1 MSLAKT
7 LGYVAFALVLAAAGA
22 ALYWKNTA
30 AQTVADHT
38 EFIHAGPFQIAVSVD
53 PIQPRA
59 GKNQIRIEVRD
70 MENQPVP
77 DAEVRAVAEM
87 PAMGAMPA
95 MRAQADIS
103 ETSPGIFQGEIELA
117 MVGTWPMVVD
127 VATGHDRHVD
137 LAFDMST
144 NRKGLRLKSAPEA
157 SDTAY
162 YTCAMHPSV
171 RAAEAGTCPICGMDL
186 QPVSHGELQSGS
198 IVVDSGRR
206 QAIGIKTGTV
216 ERQPFVLPIHLHGQV
231 TYDETRLRDISLRFD
246 GWIGELDA
254 DFEGK
259 QVKRGE
265 VLFSVYSPELLA
277 VQDEYLKARR
287 RGDALE
293 KAARRRLLLWGL
305 SEEQIDWLVEQ
316 QKAQDYIPIFAPASG
331 VIIEKNIVAG
341 SSFEKGDNLLRI
353 ADLSHVWIEAHAYED
368 QLPLI
373 HKGMPAKVR
382 LTNVYHEEIP
392 ATLTQIDP
400 FLNHSN
406 RSARLRVTLPNTNG
420 ELRPGLF
427 ADIMLSVELGNL
439 LVVPRDSV
447 LISGKKRIVF
457 RDLGQGRLEP
467 VQVRTGYGDS
477 ERIVIRS
484 GLQAGDKIVT
494 SGVFLIAAESR
505 LKSGVQQW

>member
-1 MSLAKT
+1 MSQQKT
-7 LGYVAFALVLAAAGA
+7 LSLIALTLMLAATGA
-22 ALYWKNTA
+22 AFYWKKIS
-30 AQTVADHT
+30 AQAEAPNAD
-38 EFIHAGPFQIAVSVD
+38 FVQAGPFQIAVSVD
-53 PIQPRA
+53 PLQPQA
-59 GKNQIRIEVRD
+59 GKNQIRIEVRNAD
-70 MENQPVP
+70 NEPISG
-77 DAEVRAVAEM
+77 AEVRAVAEM

-95 MRAQADIS
+95 MRAVADIS
-103 ETSPGIFQGEIELA
+103 ESSPGIFTGEIELA
-117 MVGTWPMVVD
+117 MVGSWPMVVD
-127 VATGHDRHVD
+127 VATGHDKHVD

-144 NRKGLRLKSAPEA
+144 NRKGLRLKSTPEA

-162 YTCAMHPSV
+162 YTCSMHPSV
-171 RAAEAGTCPICGMDL
+171 RAAEAGTCPICGMNL
-186 QPVSHGELQSGS
+186 QPVSHDELQSGS

-206 QAIGIKTGTV
+206 QAIGIKTGIV
-216 ERQPFVLPIHLHGQV
+216 ERQPFALPIHLHGQV

-341 SSFEKGDNLLRI
+341 SAFEKGDNLLRI
-353 ADLSHVWIEAHAYED
+353 ADLSQVWIEAHAYED

-373 HKGMPAKVR
+373 EKGMPAKVR

-400 FLNHSN
+400 FLNHNN
-406 RSARLRVTLPNTNG
+406 RSARLRVTLPNTDG

-427 ADIMLSVELGNL
+427 ADIMLTAELGNL

-477 ERIVIRS
+477 DRIVIRS

>member
-1 MSLAKT
+1 MSLPKT
-7 LGYVAFALVLAAAGA
+7 LSYISFTLMLAAAGA
-22 ALYWKNTA
+22 AFYWKKT
-30 AQTVADHT
+30 TDLADADGVD
-38 EFIHAGPFQIAVSVD
+38 FIQAGPFQIAVSVD
-53 PIQPRA
+53 PLKPRA
-59 GKNQIRIEVRD
+59 GKNQIRIEIRD
-70 MENQPVP
+70 AKDIPVSGA
-77 DAEVRAVAEM
+77 DVRAVAEM

-95 MRAQADIS
+95 MRAVADFHES
-103 ETSPGIFQGEIELA
+103 SPGIFTGEIELA
-117 MVGTWPMVVD
+117 MVGSWPLVVD
-127 VATGHDRHVD
+127 VSTGHDRHVD

-144 NRKGLRLKSAPEA
+144 NRKGLRLKSAPQP

-171 RAAEAGTCPICGMDL
+171 RGAAPGNCPICGMDL
-186 QPVSHGELQSGS
+186 QPVSHDELQSGS
-198 IVVDSGRR
+198 IMVDSSRR
-206 QAIGIKTGTV
+206 QSIGIKTGTV
-216 ERQPFVLPIHLHGQV
+216 ERQAFTLPIHLHGQV

-246 GWIGELDA
+246 GWIGDLDA

-265 VLFSVYSPELLA
+265 LLFTVYSPELLA
-277 VQDEYLKARR
+277 VQDEYLRARR

-293 KAARRRLLLWGL
+293 QAARRRLLLWGL

-316 QKAQDYIPIFAPASG
+316 QKAQDYIPIFSPVSG
-331 VIIEKNIVAG
+331 VVIQKNIVPG
-341 SSFEKGDNLLRI
+341 SAFEKGDNLLRI
-353 ADLSHVWIEAHAYED
+353 ADLSQVWIEAHAYED
-368 QLPLI
+368 QLPLL

-382 LTNVYHEEIP
+382 LTNVYHEEIS

-406 RSARLRVTLPNTNG
+406 RSARLRVTLPNTDG

-427 ADIMLSVELGNL
+427 ADIILSAELGNL
-439 LVVPRDSV
+439 LVVPRDAV

-477 ERIVIRS
+477 DRIVIRS
-484 GLQAGDKIVT
+484 GLQAGDKIIT

-505 LKSGVQQW
+505 LKSGAQQW